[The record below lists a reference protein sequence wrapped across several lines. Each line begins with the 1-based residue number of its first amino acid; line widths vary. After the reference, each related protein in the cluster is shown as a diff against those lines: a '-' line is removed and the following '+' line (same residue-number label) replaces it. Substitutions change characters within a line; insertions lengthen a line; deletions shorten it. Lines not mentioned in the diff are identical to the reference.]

1 MSLTGVWD
9 RAIWAVGFGRSC
21 SWFKHG
27 VFSVRVPRNGPRSVM
42 KLQVRLRGEVL
53 ENWAF
58 AFAEITHGPSTNFI
72 GFRGP
77 VGGDLGDSTRGPRQ
91 VDDVT

>member
-1 MSLTGVWD
+1 M
-9 RAIWAVGFGRSC
+9 
-21 SWFKHG
+21 
-27 VFSVRVPRNGPRSVM
+27 RVPRNGTRSFM

-91 VDDVT
+91 VDGVTQEGSWVFSWRKRIGIVGPPL